1 MTDSPMI
8 ERRSGLSGGSPAA
21 RDRPD
26 HPGDKSASPERSE
39 AMEAPQ
45 SAATGPAGDDSY
57 PLHAS
62 SYYPKDHW
70 YVAAYRTELSVDK
83 PLGRQIFGEQVVL
96 FRSEDGEAVG
106 VSGLCVHRYMPL
118 AGGQVIGGNLVC
130 PYHGYAYAGDGR
142 CVHIPTGGT
151 PSPHARL
158 RRYPVVEDGPFVWI
172 WPGSPERAEGVPLP
186 NLSDI
191 GLSGGAE
198 GWRVDLAARLDLSA
212 RAPLLV
218 DNLFDL
224 SHIAFIHLESLPGAA
239 GLALLPAVF
248 ESDNDRLRVKRT
260 IAGFVAEPD
269 TVVGL
274 TMPPIAGRPVFV
286 SLHTDFYGPA
296 VISSSGPWSNELR
309 NDGEA
314 GASIAKLNFVHIVT
328 PESATST
335 HYFNV
340 VSRDYLL
347 DDDELSSILVAQTD
361 RVRRED
367 VVWLEEIEK
376 VAADKNAKREI
387 STKADE
393 GALKVRRRL
402 KALIDAE
409 QG

>member
-1 MTDSPMI
+1 MTASPTT
-8 ERRSGLSGGSPAA
+8 ERLSASSGGLPTAL
-21 RDRPD
+21 DRPD
-26 HPGDKSASPERSE
+26 YPAGKTASLGRLQGKESPR
-39 AMEAPQ
+39 A
-45 SAATGPAGDDSY
+45 AATDRVGDDSY

-62 SYYPKDHW
+62 SYYPKDQW
-70 YVAAYRTELSVDK
+70 YVAAYRAELSDHK
-83 PLGRQIFGEQVVL
+83 PLGRKIFGEQVVL
-96 FRSEDGEAVG
+96 FLSEDGEAVG
-106 VSGLCVHRYMPL
+106 VSGVCVHRYMPL
-118 AGGQVIGGNLVC
+118 AGGQVVGGNLVC

-186 NLSDI
+186 DLRDI
-191 GLSGGAE
+191 GLSGDGE
-198 GWRVDLAARLDLSA
+198 GWRVDLATRLDLGA

-224 SHIAFIHLESLPGAA
+224 SHIAFIHLESLPGAE

-260 IAGFVAEPD
+260 IAGFVADPD
-269 TVVGL
+269 TVVGR
-274 TMPPIAGRPVFV
+274 TMPLIAGRSVFV

-296 VISSSGPWSNELR
+296 VINSSGPWSNEL
-309 NDGEA
+309 NDDGEA

-328 PESATST
+328 PETATST

-347 DDDELSSILVAQTD
+347 DDEELSRVLVAQTD
-361 RVRRED
+361 YVRRED
-367 VVWLEEIEK
+367 VVCLEEIER
-376 VAADKNAKREI
+376 VAAGRSAKREI

-393 GALKVRRRL
+393 GALKVRRLL